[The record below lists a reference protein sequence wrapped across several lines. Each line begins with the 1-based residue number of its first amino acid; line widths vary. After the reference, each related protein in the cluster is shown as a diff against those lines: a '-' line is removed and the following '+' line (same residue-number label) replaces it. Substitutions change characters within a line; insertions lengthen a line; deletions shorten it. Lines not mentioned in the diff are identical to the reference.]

1 MRVLNFGSL
10 NLDHV
15 YHVSHFPQP
24 GETLSAA
31 GYGVHLGGKGFNQS
45 VAMAR
50 AGLSVC
56 HAGCIGG
63 DGLALREFL
72 VDNGV
77 DVSLLQTVAAPT
89 GHAVIEVD
97 QQGQN
102 RILLYGGANLQVD
115 AAYIDSV
122 LSQFS
127 PGDVLVLQNEISC
140 LSTLV
145 EKAVQRGLRIVLNPS
160 PIGPQLTPQ
169 LIAQAE
175 YLILNELEGGALSG
189 QSQPLSCLRALLA
202 RCPHSKIVLTLERQA
217 LFTRTKAVFSTS
229 APWPRRPWIPR
240 RREIPLRAFFW
251 GACFPVSRWKR
262 PCASRRRPPQLP
274 YPAQAPPSPSRFWG
288 RYPRFFKPHSSF
300 CLIFLCIFS

>member
-115 AAYIDSV
+115 TAYIDSV

-145 EKAVQRGLRIVLNPS
+145 EKAVHRGLRIVLNPS

-189 QSQPLSCLRALLA
+189 QSQPLPCLRALLA
-202 RCPHSKIVLTLERQA
+202 RCPHSKIVLTLGEAGAFYADEGRVLHQRA
-217 LFTRTKAVFSTS
+217 MAAEAVDTS
-229 APWPRRPWIPR
+229 AAGDTFTGFFLGGLFSGQPVEAALRIAAQAAAIAVSRPGAA
-240 RREIPLRAFFW
+240 ESIPLLGEVSAFF
-251 GACFPVSRWKR
+251 
-262 PCASRRRPPQLP
+262 
-274 YPAQAPPSPSRFWG
+274 
-288 RYPRFFKPHSSF
+288 
-300 CLIFLCIFS
+300 